1 MPFNINDLSKMDSS
15 LLKLL
20 TEHLPDMLWIK
31 DINGLY
37 IYANKALCDGL
48 LMAEDISEPIGKN
61 DIFFAL
67 RERKLHKD
75 NPDWHTFG
83 ELCLNGDLVVI
94 KNDKPMKFEEYGNV
108 KGKLLYLEVNKAPF
122 YDKDGNIIGTVGS
135 GRDITELKMIQI
147 ELKKQIKIMQNQA
160 IHVSM
165 GEMIA
170 NIAHQWRQPLSLIS
184 TASTGIIMQKKYNTL
199 DESSLIDTC
208 NLINDNVQYLSE
220 TIDDFKNFI
229 KGDRTKI
236 IFNLSDEVNSFLN
249 LIKGTSKNNNIDII
263 LDLNDN
269 IEINGYKN
277 ELIQCMIIIFNNAKD
292 VLNENILSS
301 NKKLIFISTFLK
313 DGEAIIKIKDNGS
326 GIKDDILEKI
336 FEPYFTTKDESKG
349 TGLGLHMAYNLI
361 VDGMDGTLKAQNIE
375 YKYSDKSYIGAE
387 FTITLPIK

>member
-31 DINGLY
+31 DIDGVY
-37 IYANKALCDGL
+37 IYANKAVCDGL
-48 LMAEDISEPIGKN
+48 LMAEDINEPIGK
-61 DIFFAL
+61 DDVFFAL
-67 RERKLHKD
+67 RERKSHKD

-83 ELCLNGDLVVI
+83 ELCFNSDEVVI
-94 KNDKPMKFEEYGNV
+94 KNNKPMKFEEYGNV

-135 GRDITELKMIQI
+135 GRDITELKTIQI
-147 ELKKQIKIMQNQA
+147 ELKKQIRIIQNQA

-184 TASTGIIMQKKYNTL
+184 TASTGIIMGKKYNTL
-199 DESSLIDTC
+199 DETKLIDTC

-229 KGDRTKI
+229 KGDRTKV
-236 IFNLSDEVNSFLN
+236 IFNLSNKVNSFLH
-249 LIKGTSKNNNIDII
+249 LVKGSSQNNNINII
-263 LDLNDN
+263 LDLEDN

-277 ELIQCMIIIFNNAKD
+277 ELIQCLIIVFNNAKD
-292 VLNENILSS
+292 ALIENIISS
-301 NKKLIFISTFLK
+301 DKKLILISTFEK
-313 DGEAIIKIKDNGS
+313 EGKAIIKIKDNGG
-326 GIKDDILEKI
+326 GIKENILPKI

-349 TGLGLHMAYNLI
+349 TGLGLHMASNLI
-361 VDGMDGTLKAQNIE
+361 VDGMNGTIE
-375 YKYSDKSYIGAE
+375 VHNVNYKYDNKSYNGAE
-387 FTITLPIK
+387 VIITVPL